1 MDGTVKRDD
10 NDLLAHGCITSGA
23 NRGAQVLT
31 SARGSGWETMIRL
44 PKEEEATLWGRYQER
59 AAALRGHD
67 DAMAWIAR
75 GPSAARRPGN
85 VDGDPADNDAREE

>member
-1 MDGTVKRDD
+1 MHGTVKPDD
-10 NDLLAHGCITSGA
+10 SDLLAHGYITSGA

-31 SARGSGWETMIRL
+31 SAVGSGWETTIRL
-44 PKEEEATLWGRYQER
+44 PREEEATLWGRYQER

-75 GPSAARRPGN
+75 GPSAARRPAD
-85 VDGDPADNDAREE
+85 VDGDPADNHPGQK